1 MSGHFS
7 TKKQIFIVRH
17 GHADFGSDNDFER
30 VLTAKGINKT
40 NKTADFIQQK
50 CQSLNI
56 SLDLC
61 IASAA
66 LRTKQTADMI
76 CQTNKLSN
84 CHYHRELYSTV
95 ASVWVD
101 KIASESASNIIVVG
115 HNPTFSQLV
124 NSLCGYE
131 IYMKPAHCAFIT
143 LEFRDDGIIY
153 PATLN
158 DYFPN
163 E

>member
-1 MSGHFS
+1 MSDSSS
-7 TKKQIFIVRH
+7 TIKNIFIVRH
-17 GHADFGSDNDFER
+17 GHADFGSGIDFER
-30 VLTAKGINKT
+30 VLTTKGINSV
-40 NKTADFIQQK
+40 NKTAVYIQQK

-56 SLDLC
+56 ALDLC

-66 LRTKQTADMI
+66 SRTTQTADLI

-95 ASVWVD
+95 ASAWVD
-101 KIASESASNIIVVG
+101 KIAKEPVNNIVVVG
-115 HNPTFSQLV
+115 HNPTFSQLI
-124 NSLCGYE
+124 NCLCGYDV
-131 IYMKPAHCAFIT
+131 YMKPAQCAFVT

-158 DYFPN
+158 DYFSH